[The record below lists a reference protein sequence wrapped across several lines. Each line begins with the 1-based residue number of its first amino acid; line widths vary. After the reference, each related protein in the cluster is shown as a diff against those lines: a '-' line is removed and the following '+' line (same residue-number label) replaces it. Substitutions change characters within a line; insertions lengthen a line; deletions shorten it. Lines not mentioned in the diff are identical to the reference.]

1 MKRARSVTPSAFA
14 AAALT
19 AVTLAALTGLPAC
32 EDPPQELPPFE
43 HATFYDT
50 LQEDAREFTLVNGE
64 WLDDFGDAAFY
75 GLAYYAWRANESG
88 DPADAATRDAAYAY
102 GLGVV
107 QNADLISGDVNEISM
122 ATLGVIDYMAAT
134 GDQSAAEDIGVLI
147 DDMNLMLE
155 LLGYYVSRTIIPG
168 YAVETYGP
176 TSISGLVGLVNLQH
190 AYLIADARQDD
201 YVSWTQELLAAID
214 DNAWNGS
221 YYDFGDDRPGLFLY
235 PNVTMI
241 LLHVR
246 LYQLTGDSQYLARAE
261 ALYDAIGE
269 LRLVNDPGPDMVRY
283 KSPYSAEHMGA
294 TTDDYSTLSSQNY
307 TLFALLLLYEATG
320 RKALMHEYN
329 AVVEFLSTQIY
340 GDWCRS
346 DLNFAPCEPVCTGDN
361 ICLDGTCL
369 EDHCARGVLHH
380 LMDGAVAVP
389 EDPEFFCSG
398 CNLQLLYVMWYR
410 QHNITE

>member
-1 MKRARSVTPSAFA
+1 MRYAHTAAFPP
-14 AAALT
+14 
-19 AVTLAALTGLPAC
+19 LAALALWALIGLPAC
-32 EDPPQELPPFE
+32 DEDAPEELPPFE
-43 HATFYDT
+43 HTSFYET
-50 LQEDAREFTLVNGE
+50 LQQDAQEFTLVDGQ

-75 GLAYYAWRANESG
+75 GLAFYALRAGESG
-88 DPADAATRDAAYAY
+88 DPAHAATRDAAYSYAQS
-102 GLGVV
+102 VV

-122 ATLGVIDYMAAT
+122 ATLGLIDYMAAT
-134 GDQSAAEDIGVLI
+134 GDLSANDDVTALM

-155 LLGYYVSRTIIPG
+155 LVGYYISRTIIPG

-190 AYLIADARQDD
+190 AFLIADSHQAD
-201 YVSWTQELLAAID
+201 YLAWTQDLVEAID
-214 DNAWNGS
+214 ENAWNGA

-246 LYQLTGDSQYLARAE
+246 LYQLTADPHHLSRAE

-269 LRLVNDPGPDMVRY
+269 LRVANDPGPDMVRY

-307 TLFALLLLYEATG
+307 TLFALLLLYEVTG
-320 RKALMHEYN
+320 RKALMREYN
-329 AVVEFLSTQIY
+329 GILEFLSTEIY

-346 DLNFAPCEPVCTGDN
+346 DLNFAPCDPVCTGDN

-369 EDHCARGVLHH
+369 GDHCSSGVLHH
-380 LMDGAVAVP
+380 LMDGEVAVP

-410 QHNITE
+410 QHYITQ